1 LTNRLGLG
9 KPLVL
14 AAAETRCDGGERRI
28 ARQMSALATL
38 LWILNLICVTA
49 GHLSLKAAATIAAP
63 DTHGLAR
70 WKAMFADVWVWLGV
84 SAFAAEFLLWL
95 AFLSLVPLS
104 LAVLVGS
111 IDTLAV
117 SLGGRIFFGEALT
130 IRRTVSILLIAVG
143 VALVGWG

>member
-1 LTNRLGLG
+1 MT
-9 KPLVL
+9 
-14 AAAETRCDGGERRI
+14 
-28 ARQMSALATL
+28 ALATL

-49 GHLSLKAAATIAAP
+49 GHLSLKAGATAVAP
-63 DTHGLAR
+63 DAPALER
-70 WKAMFADVWVWLGV
+70 WKTMIKGFWVWVGV

-111 IDTLAV
+111 IDSLAV
-117 SLGGRIFFGEALT
+117 SVGGRIAFGEALT
-130 IRRTVSILLIAVG
+130 LRRTGCIFVIAVG